1 MKNPDIRAGRRLYV
15 IFIPC
20 NMYVSFIV
28 YLFVKFVNRHFLQA
42 ILAFSFFATAFVEFD
57 FKEKRRRT

>member
-1 MKNPDIRAGRRLYV
+1 
-15 IFIPC
+15 
-20 NMYVSFIV
+20 MYVSFMAV
-28 YLFVKFVNRHFLQA
+28 LFAEFVSRHFLQT

>member
-1 MKNPDIRAGRRLYV
+1 
-15 IFIPC
+15 
-20 NMYVSFIV
+20 MYVSFMAD
-28 YLFVKFVNRHFLQA
+28 LFAKFVNRHFLQA